1 MQYCL
6 VGFSFR
12 PMVLIFILFY
22 CMFHM
27 CKIDKCKCHRFKYN
41 FADCNL
47 CSLNIAFHI
56 YMVNVSFL
64 ISKIYWTLS
73 LVIAS
78 YLTPHRIMLD
88 KIRPPQR
95 HYGFRFPGI
104 DINMNAEG
112 VLCCLVFDRKI
123 TVAQE
128 FFSSYNFW
136 KPSICWWFFFLL
148 QKYMTAQI
156 YNMYVTTKILTT
168 PPCSQLL
175 NW

>member
-56 YMVNVSFL
+56 YMVSVSFL

-112 VLCCLVFDRKI
+112 VLCCLVFDRKT

-136 KPSICWWFFFLL
+136 KPSICWWVFFCCKNIW
-148 QKYMTAQI
+148 QHKYIICM
-156 YNMYVTTKILTT
+156 
-168 PPCSQLL
+168 
-175 NW
+175 